1 MRDGTDGRE
10 HNSKQRRRRHAQPDD
25 VRRRIEPH
33 TRVNN
38 VVLLNKCPDGLA
50 FVSHLRLASDA
61 SVSIHFQHDLVVA
74 LPERYNAPSDAAV
87 RVHDVSAVQV
97 ALLQHCS
104 VRCTHD
110 PARCADDLG
119 IVQETRAEDIVA
131 AGRLRALLVKDVDG
145 DGMFE
150 MPEAIQGVFLNV
162 FVFSFCHEACKDL
175 AQPERPIYN
184 VMEVVLLGFE
194 VGPIGVARTTCDASG
209 SALSGPVRIQQLLL
223 AQIAIHR

>member
-1 MRDGTDGRE
+1 ML
-10 HNSKQRRRRHAQPDD
+10 
-25 VRRRIEPH
+25 
-33 TRVNN
+33 VN
-38 VVLLNKCPDGLA
+38 
-50 FVSHLRLASDA
+50 
-61 SVSIHFQHDLVVA
+61 
-74 LPERYNAPSDAAV
+74 
-87 RVHDVSAVQV
+87 
-97 ALLQHCS
+97 
-104 VRCTHD
+104 
-110 PARCADDLG
+110 
-119 IVQETRAEDIVA
+119 
-131 AGRLRALLVKDVDG
+131 DVDG